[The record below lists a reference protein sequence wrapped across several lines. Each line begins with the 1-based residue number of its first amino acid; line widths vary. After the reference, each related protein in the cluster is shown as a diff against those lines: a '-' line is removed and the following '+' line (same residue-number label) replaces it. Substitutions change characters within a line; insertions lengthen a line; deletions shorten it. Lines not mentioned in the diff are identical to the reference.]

1 MSPDH
6 PAPRRVLLVI
16 PAHNEEAR
24 LEQPLRSYV
33 DHARRR
39 PDLQVRFLVVLNGC
53 RDGTAA
59 LVERIAAELPGVDWI
74 EYAAPIGKGG
84 ALLAGFRYHA
94 GEEWVGFAD
103 ADGAT
108 PAASLFALLDEP
120 ASDVMVGRR
129 RRSTRPL
136 GRRITSLAFNLVVRT
151 LLCLR
156 TRDTQ
161 CGAKFF
167 RASLMP
173 LFSEHADTCDMAIDV
188 DLLLVAKSAGASVA
202 ERTVEWAD
210 RPGSKVRVIHTSSLM
225 FLSVCRLF
233 FLRRVAGF
241 LGRGLSRVSEA
252 VYAAIYGHSR
262 RLPPGAPDRVS
273 FRSAVKP
280 SSAPAR

>member
-1 MSPDH
+1 MSPGH

-16 PAHNEEAR
+16 PAYDEAAR

-33 DHARRR
+33 EHARRR
-39 PDLQVRFLVVLNGC
+39 PDLQVRFLVVINGC

-59 LVERIAAELPGVDWI
+59 LVERISAEVRELDWI
-74 EYAAPIGKGG
+74 EYEASIGKGG

-108 PAASLFALLDEP
+108 SAASLFGLLDDP
-120 ASDVMVGRR
+120 VSDVVVGRR
-129 RRSTRPL
+129 RMSTRPL
-136 GRRITSLAFNLVVRT
+136 GRRIASLAFNLLVRV
-151 LLCLR
+151 LLGLR

-167 RASLMP
+167 RAPLMP
-173 LFSEHADTCDMAIDV
+173 LFLERSDTCDMAIDV
-188 DLLLVAKSAGASVA
+188 DLLLVAKSAGASVS
-202 ERTVEWAD
+202 ERTVEWSD
-210 RPGSKVRVIHTSSLM
+210 RPGSKLRALHTPALM

-233 FLRRVAGF
+233 FLRRLAGF
-241 LGRGLSRVSEA
+241 VGRGLSRVSEA
-252 VYAAIYGHSR
+252 VYVAISGHSR

-273 FRSAVKP
+273 LRSTAKP
-280 SSAPAR
+280 STAPAR